1 MVIKHYLVVTL
12 QLLKRCTT
20 MMTFKIY
27 AGNMFVGRLA
37 VIPGHSHSF
46 LNRDFN
52 VICAAGVVG
61 KVASYK
67 HLKLVR
73 V

>member
-1 MVIKHYLVVTL
+1 M
-12 QLLKRCTT
+12 LK
-20 MMTFKIY
+20 FKIY
-27 AGNMFVGRLA
+27 AGNMFVGHLA

-52 VICAAGVVG
+52 VLCADGVID

-67 HLKLVR
+67 HLKLIR